1 MRILTMITCFQTL
14 LSTYNLSIYHLR
26 KDKTIIK
33 EILKLITL
41 IIMILFSYL
50 CLHNLLNKYTLIL
63 NVVVNLYILV
73 SFMYMYLKKKTY
85 ITVLSVKKSI
95 DMSNSGILFL
105 NKDKEVMLINNK
117 MKDILNDLKIETN
130 YLENLK
136 NKSFRKLEDNYLI
149 KSLND
154 IWKLNIKNDLE
165 LTLTNI
171 TEIYKLRELEEEQN
185 KMLEENNLK
194 IINTINNIETL
205 EKEKNILKIKNEY
218 HDLLGHHLSLF
229 ISYLDQN
236 KKDVKDI
243 NYLLDSI
250 CNNKHDN
257 DINKLI
263 KMYSIVGINIILNGR
278 IPKEKY
284 INNILFEIIRESITN
299 AIIHAD
305 SKNININ
312 INECLDKIDMSIIN
326 DGKKPNIEIHENE
339 GIRGM
344 RRKLSNINGSLKIE
358 TADKFI
364 LKVTIKRS

>member
-1 MRILTMITCFQTL
+1 MKVLTMITCFLTL

-26 KDKTIIK
+26 KDRSVIK
-33 EILKLITL
+33 EVLKLILL
-41 IIMILFSYL
+41 ILMVFFSYL
-50 CLHNLLNKYTLIL
+50 CLHNLLNKYTLVL
-63 NVVVNLYILV
+63 NIIADIYILV
-73 SFMYMYLKKKTY
+73 SFIYMFLKKKTY

-105 NKDKEVMLINNK
+105 NKDKEIMLINNK
-117 MKDILNDLKIETN
+117 MNDILNDLKIETN

-136 NKSFRKLEDNYLI
+136 SKSFRKLEDNYLI

-171 TEIYKLRELEEEQN
+171 TEIYKLRELEEKQN
-185 KMLEENNLK
+185 KMLEDNNLK
-194 IINTINNIETL
+194 IMDAINNIETL
-205 EKEKNILKIKNEY
+205 EKEKNILKLKNEY
-218 HDLLGHHLSLF
+218 HDLLGHHLALF

-236 KKDVKDI
+236 KKDVTDI
-243 NYLLDSI
+243 DYLLDSI
-250 CNNKHDN
+250 CNSKNEN

-263 KMYSIVGINIILNGR
+263 KMYSIVGINITLNGK
-278 IPKEKY
+278 IPKEKELN
-284 INNILFEIIRESITN
+284 IILFEIIRESITN

-312 INECLDKIDMSIIN
+312 INEYLDKIEMVIIN
-326 DGKKPNIEIHENE
+326 DGKKPNMEIHENE
-339 GIRGM
+339 GIKGM
-344 RRKLSNINGSLKIE
+344 RRKLSSVNGSLEIR
-358 TADKFI
+358 TTDKFI